1 MERKIL
7 QEAAEKFGTPSY
19 LFDLDRLAQRMETLK
34 KNLGSRAE
42 LCYAMKA
49 NPFLTGAL
57 RDLADRFEVC
67 SPGEYDICHRL
78 DIPEEKLVISGVNK
92 SPEDTA
98 RMMDDCPR
106 MGRYTAESP
115 AQLELLHQCASR
127 RKRKVPVLLRLT
139 SGNQFGMDE
148 EEVRRIVAERAKYPF
163 LDIVGIQQY
172 SGTQKHSEKRL
183 RRQLSRLDGLISSL
197 REESGFETRELEYGP
212 GLPVFYFR
220 DDEAFDEEAFLG
232 EFASALADMAFQ
244 GHITLELG
252 RSIAAEC
259 GYYLTAAADC
269 KTNKGQQYVILDGGL
284 HQMNYYG
291 QSMAMKMP
299 TVYRLEERDG
309 EEMPWNLC
317 GSLCTVNDIL
327 VKQLPVADLQP
338 GDVFVFEKAGA
349 YSVTEGMALFLSRDL
364 PAVLAWSEKDSFR
377 VLRER
382 QSVSPLNTAHTFLKK
397 DYDK

>member
-67 SPGEYDICHRL
+67 SPGEYDICRRL

-115 AQLELLHQCASR
+115 AQLELLHQCASQ

-197 REESGFETRELEYGP
+197 REEYGFETRELEYGP
-212 GLPVFYFR
+212 GLPVFYFQ

-291 QSMAMKMP
+291 QSMAMRVP
-299 TVYRLEERDG
+299 TVYRLRERDG
-309 EEMPWNLC
+309 EEALWNLC

-327 VKQLPVADLQP
+327 VKQLPVKNLQP
-338 GDVFVFEKAGA
+338 GDVFVFEKTGA

-364 PAVLAWSEKDSFR
+364 PAVISWSEKDGFR
-377 VLRER
+377 LLRER
-382 QSVSPLNTAHTFLKK
+382 QSVSSLNTPCFC
-397 DYDK
+397 

>member
-19 LFDLDRLAQRMETLK
+19 LFDLDRLARRMETLK
-34 KNLGSRAE
+34 KALGSRAE

-67 SPGEYDICHRL
+67 SPGEYDICRRL

-269 KTNKGQQYVILDGGL
+269 KTNKGQHYVILDGGL

-291 QSMAMKMP
+291 QSMAMRVP
-299 TVYRLEERDG
+299 TVYRLRERDG
-309 EEMPWNLC
+309 EEPLWNLC

-327 VKQLPVADLQP
+327 VKQLPVKNLQP
-338 GDVFVFEKAGA
+338 GDVFVFEKTGA

-364 PAVLAWSEKDSFR
+364 PAVISWSEKDGFR
-377 VLRER
+377 LLRER
-382 QSVSPLNTAHTFLKK
+382 QSVSSLNTPSTR
-397 DYDK
+397 

>member
-19 LFDLDRLAQRMETLK
+19 LFDLDRLARRMETLK
-34 KNLGSRAE
+34 KALGSRAE

-67 SPGEYDICHRL
+67 SPGEYDICRRL

-148 EEVRRIVAERAKYPF
+148 EEVRQIVAERAKYPF

-197 REESGFETRELEYGP
+197 REEYGFETRELEYGP

-291 QSMAMKMP
+291 QSMAMRVP
-299 TVYRLEERDG
+299 TVYRLRERDG
-309 EEMPWNLC
+309 EEALWNLC

-327 VKQLPVADLQP
+327 VKQLPVKNLQP
-338 GDVFVFEKAGA
+338 GDVFVFEKTGA

-364 PAVLAWSEKDSFR
+364 PAVVSWSEKDGFR
-377 VLRER
+377 LLRER
-382 QSVSPLNTAHTFLKK
+382 QSVSSLNTHSFC
-397 DYDK
+397 

>member
-19 LFDLDRLAQRMETLK
+19 LFDLDRLTRRMETLK
-34 KNLGSRAE
+34 KALGSRAE

-67 SPGEYDICHRL
+67 SPGEYDICRRL

-115 AQLELLHQCASR
+115 AQLELLHQCASQ
-127 RKRKVPVLLRLT
+127 RKRKVSVLLRLT

-212 GLPVFYFR
+212 GLPVFYFQ

-291 QSMAMKMP
+291 QSMAMRVP
-299 TVYRLEERDG
+299 TVYRLRERDG
-309 EEMPWNLC
+309 EEALWNLC

-327 VKQLPVADLQP
+327 VKQLPVKNLQP
-338 GDVFVFEKAGA
+338 GDVFVFEKTGA

-364 PAVLAWSEKDSFR
+364 PAVVSWSEKDGFR
-377 VLRER
+377 LLRER
-382 QSVSPLNTAHTFLKK
+382 QSVSSLNTPSFC
-397 DYDK
+397 

>member
-19 LFDLDRLAQRMETLK
+19 LFDLDRLARRMETLK
-34 KNLGSRAE
+34 KALGSRAE

-67 SPGEYDICHRL
+67 SPGEYDICRRL

-212 GLPVFYFR
+212 GLPVFYFQ

-269 KTNKGQQYVILDGGL
+269 KTNKGQHYVILDGGL

-291 QSMAMKMP
+291 QSMAMRVP
-299 TVYRLEERDG
+299 TVYRLRERDG
-309 EEMPWNLC
+309 EETLWNLC

-327 VKQLPVADLQP
+327 VKQLPVKNLQP
-338 GDVFVFEKAGA
+338 GDVFVFEKTGA

-364 PAVLAWSEKDSFR
+364 PAVISWSEKDGFR
-377 VLRER
+377 LLRER
-382 QSVSPLNTAHTFLKK
+382 QSVSSLNTPCTR
-397 DYDK
+397 

>member
-19 LFDLDRLAQRMETLK
+19 LFDLDRLARRMETLK
-34 KNLGSRAE
+34 KALGSRAE

-67 SPGEYDICHRL
+67 SPGEYDICRRL

-127 RKRKVPVLLRLT
+127 RKRKVSVLLRLT

-212 GLPVFYFR
+212 GLPVFYFQ

-269 KTNKGQQYVILDGGL
+269 KTNKGQHYVILDGGL

-291 QSMAMKMP
+291 QSMAMRVP
-299 TVYRLEERDG
+299 TVYRLRERDG
-309 EEMPWNLC
+309 EETLWNLC

-327 VKQLPVADLQP
+327 VKQLPVKNLQP
-338 GDVFVFEKAGA
+338 GDVFVFEKTGA

-364 PAVLAWSEKDSFR
+364 PAVISWSEKDGFR
-377 VLRER
+377 LLRER
-382 QSVSPLNTAHTFLKK
+382 QSVSSLNTPCTR
-397 DYDK
+397 

>member
-19 LFDLDRLAQRMETLK
+19 LFDLDRLARRMETLK
-34 KNLGSRAE
+34 KALGSRAE

-67 SPGEYDICHRL
+67 SPGEYDICRRL

-115 AQLELLHQCASR
+115 AQLELLHQCASQ

-291 QSMAMKMP
+291 QSMAMRVP
-299 TVYRLEERDG
+299 TVYRLRERDG
-309 EEMPWNLC
+309 EETLWNLC

-327 VKQLPVADLQP
+327 VKQLPVKNLQP
-338 GDVFVFEKAGA
+338 GDVFVFEKTGA

-364 PAVLAWSEKDSFR
+364 PAVISWSEKDGFR
-377 VLRER
+377 LLRER
-382 QSVSPLNTAHTFLKK
+382 QSVSSLNTPCTR
-397 DYDK
+397 

>member
-7 QEAAEKFGTPSY
+7 QEAAERFGTPSY
-19 LFDLDRLAQRMETLK
+19 LFDLDRLARRMETLK
-34 KNLGSRAE
+34 KALGSRAE

-67 SPGEYDICHRL
+67 SPGEYDICRRL

-269 KTNKGQQYVILDGGL
+269 KTNKDQHYVILDGGL

-291 QSMAMKMP
+291 QSMAMRVP
-299 TVYRLEERDG
+299 TVYRLRERDG
-309 EEMPWNLC
+309 EETLWNLC

-327 VKQLPVADLQP
+327 VKQLPVKNLQP
-338 GDVFVFEKAGA
+338 GDVFVFEKTGA

-364 PAVLAWSEKDSFR
+364 PAVISWSEKDGFR
-377 VLRER
+377 LLRER
-382 QSVSPLNTAHTFLKK
+382 QSVSSLNTPCTR
-397 DYDK
+397 

>member
-19 LFDLDRLAQRMETLK
+19 LFDLDRLTRRMETLK
-34 KNLGSRAE
+34 KALGSRAE

-67 SPGEYDICHRL
+67 SPGEYDICRRL

-115 AQLELLHQCASR
+115 AQLELLHRCASR
-127 RKRKVPVLLRLT
+127 RKRKVSVLLRLT

-212 GLPVFYFR
+212 GLPVFYFQ

-269 KTNKGQQYVILDGGL
+269 KTNKGQHYVILDGGL

-291 QSMAMKMP
+291 QSMAMRVP
-299 TVYRLEERDG
+299 TVYRLRERDG
-309 EEMPWNLC
+309 EETLWNLC

-327 VKQLPVADLQP
+327 VKQLPVKNLQP
-338 GDVFVFEKAGA
+338 GDVFVFEKTGA

-364 PAVLAWSEKDSFR
+364 PAVISWSEKDGFR
-377 VLRER
+377 LLRER
-382 QSVSPLNTAHTFLKK
+382 QSVSSLNTPSFC
-397 DYDK
+397 

>member
-19 LFDLDRLAQRMETLK
+19 LFDLDRLTRRMETLK
-34 KNLGSRAE
+34 KALGSRAE

-67 SPGEYDICHRL
+67 SPGEYDICRRL

-127 RKRKVPVLLRLT
+127 RKRKVSVLLRLT

-183 RRQLSRLDGLISSL
+183 RRQLSRLDGLFSSL

-212 GLPVFYFR
+212 GLPVFYFQ

-269 KTNKGQQYVILDGGL
+269 KTNKGQHYVILDGGL

-291 QSMAMKMP
+291 QSMAMRVP
-299 TVYRLEERDG
+299 TVYRLRERDG
-309 EEMPWNLC
+309 EETLWNLC

-327 VKQLPVADLQP
+327 VKQLPVKNLQP
-338 GDVFVFEKAGA
+338 GDVFVFEKTGA

-364 PAVLAWSEKDSFR
+364 PAVVSWSEKDGFR
-377 VLRER
+377 LLRER
-382 QSVSPLNTAHTFLKK
+382 QSVSPLNTPSFC
-397 DYDK
+397 

>member
-67 SPGEYDICHRL
+67 SPGEYDICRRL

-115 AQLELLHQCASR
+115 AQLELLHQCASQ

-220 DDEAFDEEAFLG
+220 DGEAFDEEAFLG

-291 QSMAMKMP
+291 QSMAMRVP
-299 TVYRLEERDG
+299 TVYRLRERDG
-309 EEMPWNLC
+309 EEALWNLC

-327 VKQLPVADLQP
+327 VKQLPVKNLQP
-338 GDVFVFEKAGA
+338 GDVFVFEKTGA

-364 PAVLAWSEKDSFR
+364 PAVISWSEKDGFR
-377 VLRER
+377 LLRER
-382 QSVSPLNTAHTFLKK
+382 QSVSSLNTPSTR
-397 DYDK
+397 

>member
-7 QEAAEKFGTPSY
+7 QEAAERFGTPSY
-19 LFDLDRLAQRMETLK
+19 LFDLDRLARRMETLK
-34 KNLGSRAE
+34 KALGSRAE

-67 SPGEYDICHRL
+67 SPGEYDICRRL

-269 KTNKGQQYVILDGGL
+269 KTNKGQHYVILDGGL

-291 QSMAMKMP
+291 QSMAMRVP
-299 TVYRLEERDG
+299 TVYRLRERDG
-309 EEMPWNLC
+309 EETLWNLC

-327 VKQLPVADLQP
+327 VKQLPVKNLQP
-338 GDVFVFEKAGA
+338 GDVFVFEKTGA

-364 PAVLAWSEKDSFR
+364 PAVISWSEKDGFR
-377 VLRER
+377 LLRER
-382 QSVSPLNTAHTFLKK
+382 QSVSSLNTPCFC
-397 DYDK
+397 

>member
-19 LFDLDRLAQRMETLK
+19 LFDLDRLTQRMETLK
-34 KNLGSRAE
+34 KALGSRAE

-67 SPGEYDICHRL
+67 SPGEYDICRRL

-127 RKRKVPVLLRLT
+127 RKRKVSVLLRLT

-269 KTNKGQQYVILDGGL
+269 KTNKGQHYVILDGGL

-291 QSMAMKMP
+291 QSMAMRVP
-299 TVYRLEERDG
+299 TVYRLRERDG
-309 EEMPWNLC
+309 EETLWNLC

-327 VKQLPVADLQP
+327 VKQLPVKNLQP
-338 GDVFVFEKAGA
+338 GDVFVFEKTGA

-364 PAVLAWSEKDSFR
+364 PAVISWSEKDGFR
-377 VLRER
+377 LLRER
-382 QSVSPLNTAHTFLKK
+382 QSVSSLNTPCTR
-397 DYDK
+397 

>member
-7 QEAAEKFGTPSY
+7 QEAAERFGTPSY
-19 LFDLDRLAQRMETLK
+19 LFDLDRLTQRMETLK
-34 KNLGSRAE
+34 KALGSRAE

-67 SPGEYDICHRL
+67 SPGEYDICRRL

-115 AQLELLHQCASR
+115 AQLELLHQCASQ

-212 GLPVFYFR
+212 GLPVFYFQ

-269 KTNKGQQYVILDGGL
+269 KTNKGQHYVILDGGL

-291 QSMAMKMP
+291 QSMAMRVP
-299 TVYRLEERDG
+299 TVYRLRERDG
-309 EEMPWNLC
+309 EETLWNLC

-327 VKQLPVADLQP
+327 VKQLPVKNLQP
-338 GDVFVFEKAGA
+338 GDVFVFEKTGA

-364 PAVLAWSEKDSFR
+364 PAVVAWSEKDGFR
-377 VLRER
+377 LLRER
-382 QSVSPLNTAHTFLKK
+382 QSVSSLNTPSTR
-397 DYDK
+397 

>member
-19 LFDLDRLAQRMETLK
+19 LFDLDRLARRMETLK
-34 KNLGSRAE
+34 KALGSRAE

-67 SPGEYDICHRL
+67 SPGEYDICRRL

-127 RKRKVPVLLRLT
+127 RKRKVSVLLRLT

-212 GLPVFYFR
+212 GLPVFYFQ
-220 DDEAFDEEAFLG
+220 DDEAFD
-232 EFASALADMAFQ
+232 
-244 GHITLELG
+244 
-252 RSIAAEC
+252 
-259 GYYLTAAADC
+259 
-269 KTNKGQQYVILDGGL
+269 
-284 HQMNYYG
+284 
-291 QSMAMKMP
+291 
-299 TVYRLEERDG
+299 
-309 EEMPWNLC
+309 
-317 GSLCTVNDIL
+317 
-327 VKQLPVADLQP
+327 
-338 GDVFVFEKAGA
+338 
-349 YSVTEGMALFLSRDL
+349 
-364 PAVLAWSEKDSFR
+364 
-377 VLRER
+377 
-382 QSVSPLNTAHTFLKK
+382 
-397 DYDK
+397 

>member
-7 QEAAEKFGTPSY
+7 QEAAERFGTPSY
-19 LFDLDRLAQRMETLK
+19 LFDLDRLARRMETLK
-34 KNLGSRAE
+34 KALGSRAE

-67 SPGEYDICHRL
+67 SPGEYDICRRL

-291 QSMAMKMP
+291 QSMAMRVP
-299 TVYRLEERDG
+299 TVYRLRERDG
-309 EEMPWNLC
+309 EETLWNLC

-327 VKQLPVADLQP
+327 VKQLPVKNLQP
-338 GDVFVFEKAGA
+338 GDVFVFEKTGA

-364 PAVLAWSEKDSFR
+364 PAVISWSEKDGFR
-377 VLRER
+377 LLRER
-382 QSVSPLNTAHTFLKK
+382 QSVSSLNTPCFC
-397 DYDK
+397 

>member
-19 LFDLDRLAQRMETLK
+19 LFDLDRLARRMETLK
-34 KNLGSRAE
+34 KALGSRAE

-67 SPGEYDICHRL
+67 SPGEYDICRRL

-115 AQLELLHQCASR
+115 AQLELLHQCASQ
-127 RKRKVPVLLRLT
+127 RKRKVSVLLRLT

-148 EEVRRIVAERAKYPF
+148 EEVRQIVAERAKYPF

-269 KTNKGQQYVILDGGL
+269 KTNKGQHYVILDGGL

-291 QSMAMKMP
+291 QSMAMRVP
-299 TVYRLEERDG
+299 TVYRLRERDG
-309 EEMPWNLC
+309 EETLWNLC

-327 VKQLPVADLQP
+327 VKQLPVKNLQP
-338 GDVFVFEKAGA
+338 GDVFVFEKTGA

-364 PAVLAWSEKDSFR
+364 PAVISWSEKDGFR
-377 VLRER
+377 LLRER
-382 QSVSPLNTAHTFLKK
+382 QSVSSLNTPSFC
-397 DYDK
+397 

>member
-19 LFDLDRLAQRMETLK
+19 LFDLDRLARRMETLK
-34 KNLGSRAE
+34 KALGSRAE

-67 SPGEYDICHRL
+67 SPGEYDICRRL

-115 AQLELLHQCASR
+115 AQLELLHRCASR
-127 RKRKVPVLLRLT
+127 RKRKVSVLLRLT

-212 GLPVFYFR
+212 GLPVFYFQ

-269 KTNKGQQYVILDGGL
+269 KTNKGQHYVILDGGL

-291 QSMAMKMP
+291 QSMAMRVP
-299 TVYRLEERDG
+299 TVYRLRERDG
-309 EEMPWNLC
+309 EETLWNLC

-327 VKQLPVADLQP
+327 VKQLPVKNLQP
-338 GDVFVFEKAGA
+338 GDVFVFEKTGA

-364 PAVLAWSEKDSFR
+364 PAVISWSEKDGFR
-377 VLRER
+377 LLRER
-382 QSVSPLNTAHTFLKK
+382 QSVSSLNTPCTR
-397 DYDK
+397 

>member
-19 LFDLDRLAQRMETLK
+19 LFDLDRLARRMETLK
-34 KNLGSRAE
+34 KALRSRAE

-67 SPGEYDICHRL
+67 SPGEYDICRRL

-127 RKRKVPVLLRLT
+127 RKRKVSVLLRLT

-232 EFASALADMAFQ
+232 EFASTLADMAFQ

-269 KTNKGQQYVILDGGL
+269 KTNKGQHYVILDGGL

-291 QSMAMKMP
+291 QSMAMRVP
-299 TVYRLEERDG
+299 TVYRLRERDG
-309 EEMPWNLC
+309 EETLWNLC

-327 VKQLPVADLQP
+327 VKQLPVKNLQP
-338 GDVFVFEKAGA
+338 GDVFVFEKTGA

-364 PAVLAWSEKDSFR
+364 PAVISWSEKDGFR
-377 VLRER
+377 LLRER
-382 QSVSPLNTAHTFLKK
+382 QSVSSLNTPCTR
-397 DYDK
+397 

>member
-19 LFDLDRLAQRMETLK
+19 LFDLDRLTQRMETLK
-34 KNLGSRAE
+34 KALGSRTE

-67 SPGEYDICHRL
+67 SPGEYDICRRL

-115 AQLELLHQCASR
+115 AHLELLHQCASQ

-212 GLPVFYFR
+212 GLPVFYFQ

-269 KTNKGQQYVILDGGL
+269 KTNKGQHYVILDGGL

-291 QSMAMKMP
+291 QSMAMRVP
-299 TVYRLEERDG
+299 TVYRLRERDG
-309 EEMPWNLC
+309 EETLWNLC

-327 VKQLPVADLQP
+327 VKQLPVKNLQP
-338 GDVFVFEKAGA
+338 GDVFVFEKTGA

-364 PAVLAWSEKDSFR
+364 PAVVSWSEKDGFR
-377 VLRER
+377 LLRER
-382 QSVSPLNTAHTFLKK
+382 QSVSPLNTPCTR
-397 DYDK
+397 

>member
-19 LFDLDRLAQRMETLK
+19 LFDLDRLARRMETLK
-34 KNLGSRAE
+34 KALGSRAE

-67 SPGEYDICHRL
+67 SPGEYDICRRL

-115 AQLELLHQCASR
+115 AQLELLHRCASR

-212 GLPVFYFR
+212 GLPVFYFQ

-269 KTNKGQQYVILDGGL
+269 KTNKGQHYVILDGGL

-291 QSMAMKMP
+291 QSMAMRVP
-299 TVYRLEERDG
+299 TVYRLRERDG
-309 EEMPWNLC
+309 EETLWNLC

-327 VKQLPVADLQP
+327 VKQLPVKNLQP
-338 GDVFVFEKAGA
+338 GDVFVFEKTGA

-364 PAVLAWSEKDSFR
+364 PAVISWSEKDGFR
-377 VLRER
+377 LLRER
-382 QSVSPLNTAHTFLKK
+382 QSVSPLNTPSFC
-397 DYDK
+397 

>member
-19 LFDLDRLAQRMETLK
+19 LFDLDRLARRMETLK
-34 KNLGSRAE
+34 KALRSRAE

-67 SPGEYDICHRL
+67 SPGEYDICRRL

-115 AQLELLHQCASR
+115 AQLELLHQCASQ
-127 RKRKVPVLLRLT
+127 RKRKVSVLLRLT

-148 EEVRRIVAERAKYPF
+148 EEVRQIVAERAKYPF

-212 GLPVFYFR
+212 GLPVFYFQ

-269 KTNKGQQYVILDGGL
+269 KTNKGQHYVILDGGL

-291 QSMAMKMP
+291 QSMAMRVP
-299 TVYRLEERDG
+299 TVYRLRERDG
-309 EEMPWNLC
+309 EETLWNLC

-327 VKQLPVADLQP
+327 VKQLPVKNLQP
-338 GDVFVFEKAGA
+338 GDVFVFEKTGA

-364 PAVLAWSEKDSFR
+364 PAVISWSEKDGFR
-377 VLRER
+377 LLRER
-382 QSVSPLNTAHTFLKK
+382 QSVSSLNTPCFC
-397 DYDK
+397 

>member
-19 LFDLDRLAQRMETLK
+19 LFDLDRLTQRMETLK
-34 KNLGSRAE
+34 KALGSRAE

-67 SPGEYDICHRL
+67 SPGEYDICRRL

-115 AQLELLHQCASR
+115 AQLELLHQCASQ
-127 RKRKVPVLLRLT
+127 RKRKVSVLLRLT

-148 EEVRRIVAERAKYPF
+148 EEVRQIVAERAKYPF

-269 KTNKGQQYVILDGGL
+269 KTNKGQHYVILDGGL

-291 QSMAMKMP
+291 QSMAMRVP
-299 TVYRLEERDG
+299 TVYRLRERDG
-309 EEMPWNLC
+309 EETLWNLC

-327 VKQLPVADLQP
+327 VKQLPVKNLQP
-338 GDVFVFEKAGA
+338 GDVFVFEKTGA

-364 PAVLAWSEKDSFR
+364 PAVVSWSEKDGFR
-377 VLRER
+377 LLRER
-382 QSVSPLNTAHTFLKK
+382 QSVSSLNTPSFC
-397 DYDK
+397 

>member
-7 QEAAEKFGTPSY
+7 QEAAERFGTPSY
-19 LFDLDRLAQRMETLK
+19 LFDLDRLARRMETLK
-34 KNLGSRAE
+34 KALGSRAE

-67 SPGEYDICHRL
+67 SPGEYDICRRL

-269 KTNKGQQYVILDGGL
+269 KTNKGQHYVILDGGL

-291 QSMAMKMP
+291 QSMAMRVP
-299 TVYRLEERDG
+299 TVYRLRERDG
-309 EEMPWNLC
+309 EETLWNLC

-327 VKQLPVADLQP
+327 VKQLPVKNLQP
-338 GDVFVFEKAGA
+338 GDVFVFEKTGA

-364 PAVLAWSEKDSFR
+364 PAVISWSEKDGFR
-377 VLRER
+377 LLRER
-382 QSVSPLNTAHTFLKK
+382 QSVSSLNTPCTR
-397 DYDK
+397 

>member
-19 LFDLDRLAQRMETLK
+19 LFDLDRLARRMETLK
-34 KNLGSRAE
+34 KALGGRAE

-67 SPGEYDICHRL
+67 SPGEYDICRRL

-127 RKRKVPVLLRLT
+127 RKRKVSVLLRLT

-232 EFASALADMAFQ
+232 EFASTLADMAFQ

-269 KTNKGQQYVILDGGL
+269 KTNKGQHYVILDGGL

-291 QSMAMKMP
+291 QSMAMRVP
-299 TVYRLEERDG
+299 TVYRLRERDG
-309 EEMPWNLC
+309 EETLWNLC

-327 VKQLPVADLQP
+327 VKQLPVKNLQP
-338 GDVFVFEKAGA
+338 GDVFVFEKTGA

-364 PAVLAWSEKDSFR
+364 PAVISWSEKDGFR
-377 VLRER
+377 LLRER
-382 QSVSPLNTAHTFLKK
+382 QSVSSLNTPCTR
-397 DYDK
+397 

>member
-19 LFDLDRLAQRMETLK
+19 LFDLDRLTRRMETLK
-34 KNLGSRAE
+34 KALGSRAE

-67 SPGEYDICHRL
+67 SPGEYDICRRL

-127 RKRKVPVLLRLT
+127 RKRKVSVLLRLT

-269 KTNKGQQYVILDGGL
+269 KTNKGQHYVILDGGL

-291 QSMAMKMP
+291 QSMAMRVP
-299 TVYRLEERDG
+299 TVYRLRERDG
-309 EEMPWNLC
+309 EETLWNLC

-327 VKQLPVADLQP
+327 VKQLPVKNLQP
-338 GDVFVFEKAGA
+338 GDVFVFEKTGA

-364 PAVLAWSEKDSFR
+364 PAVISWSEKDGFR
-377 VLRER
+377 LLRER
-382 QSVSPLNTAHTFLKK
+382 QSVSSLNTPSTR
-397 DYDK
+397 

>member
-19 LFDLDRLAQRMETLK
+19 LFDLDRLTQRMETLK
-34 KNLGSRAE
+34 KALGSRAE

-67 SPGEYDICHRL
+67 SPGEYDICRRL

-127 RKRKVPVLLRLT
+127 RKRKVSVLLRLT

-212 GLPVFYFR
+212 GLPVFYFQ

-269 KTNKGQQYVILDGGL
+269 KTNKGQHYVILDGGL

-291 QSMAMKMP
+291 QSMAMRVP
-299 TVYRLEERDG
+299 TVYRLRERDG
-309 EEMPWNLC
+309 EETLWNLC

-327 VKQLPVADLQP
+327 VKQLPVKNLQP
-338 GDVFVFEKAGA
+338 GDVFVFEKTGA

-364 PAVLAWSEKDSFR
+364 PAVISWSEKDGFR
-377 VLRER
+377 LLRER
-382 QSVSPLNTAHTFLKK
+382 QSVSSLNTPCTR
-397 DYDK
+397 

>member
-19 LFDLDRLAQRMETLK
+19 LFDLDRLARRMETLK
-34 KNLGSRAE
+34 KALGSRAE

-67 SPGEYDICHRL
+67 SPGEYDICRRL

-115 AQLELLHQCASR
+115 AQLELLHQCASQ
-127 RKRKVPVLLRLT
+127 RKRKVSVLLRLT

-212 GLPVFYFR
+212 GLPVFYFQ

-269 KTNKGQQYVILDGGL
+269 KTNKGQHYVILDGGL

-291 QSMAMKMP
+291 QSMAMRVP
-299 TVYRLEERDG
+299 TVYRLRERDG
-309 EEMPWNLC
+309 EETLWNLC

-327 VKQLPVADLQP
+327 VKQLPVKNLQP
-338 GDVFVFEKAGA
+338 GDVFVFEKTGA

-364 PAVLAWSEKDSFR
+364 PAVISWSEKDGFR
-377 VLRER
+377 LMRER
-382 QSVSPLNTAHTFLKK
+382 QSVSP
-397 DYDK
+397 

>member
-19 LFDLDRLAQRMETLK
+19 LFDLDRLARRMETLK
-34 KNLGSRAE
+34 KALRSRAE

-67 SPGEYDICHRL
+67 SPGEYDICRRL

-115 AQLELLHQCASR
+115 AQLELLHQCASQ
-127 RKRKVPVLLRLT
+127 RKRKVSVLLRLT

-148 EEVRRIVAERAKYPF
+148 EAVRRIVAERAKYPF

-212 GLPVFYFR
+212 GLPVFYFQ

-269 KTNKGQQYVILDGGL
+269 KTNKGQHYVILDGGL

-291 QSMAMKMP
+291 QSMAMRVP
-299 TVYRLEERDG
+299 TVYRLRERDG
-309 EEMPWNLC
+309 EETLWNLC

-327 VKQLPVADLQP
+327 VKQLPVKNLQP
-338 GDVFVFEKAGA
+338 GDVFVFEKTGA

-364 PAVLAWSEKDSFR
+364 PAVISWSEKDGFR
-377 VLRER
+377 LLRER
-382 QSVSPLNTAHTFLKK
+382 QSVSSLNTPCTR
-397 DYDK
+397 

>member
-19 LFDLDRLAQRMETLK
+19 LFDLDRLARRMETLK
-34 KNLGSRAE
+34 KALGSRAE

-67 SPGEYDICHRL
+67 SPGEYDICRRL

-197 REESGFETRELEYGP
+197 REEYGFETRELEYGP

-291 QSMAMKMP
+291 QSMAMRVP
-299 TVYRLEERDG
+299 TVYRLRERDG
-309 EEMPWNLC
+309 EETLWNLC

-327 VKQLPVADLQP
+327 VKQLPVKNLQP
-338 GDVFVFEKAGA
+338 GDVFVFEKTGA

-364 PAVLAWSEKDSFR
+364 PAVISWSEKDGFR
-377 VLRER
+377 LLRER
-382 QSVSPLNTAHTFLKK
+382 QSVSSLNTPCTR
-397 DYDK
+397 

>member
-19 LFDLDRLAQRMETLK
+19 LFDLDRLARRMETLK
-34 KNLGSRAE
+34 KALGSRAE

-67 SPGEYDICHRL
+67 SPGEYDICRRL

-148 EEVRRIVAERAKYPF
+148 EEVRQIVAERAKYPF

-269 KTNKGQQYVILDGGL
+269 KTNKGQHYVILDGGL

-291 QSMAMKMP
+291 QSMAMRVP
-299 TVYRLEERDG
+299 TVYRLRERDG
-309 EEMPWNLC
+309 EEALWNLC

-327 VKQLPVADLQP
+327 VKQLPVKNLQP
-338 GDVFVFEKAGA
+338 GYVFVFEKTGA

-364 PAVLAWSEKDSFR
+364 PAVVSWSEKDGFR
-377 VLRER
+377 LLRER
-382 QSVSPLNTAHTFLKK
+382 QSVSSLNTHSFC
-397 DYDK
+397 

>member
-7 QEAAEKFGTPSY
+7 QEAAERFGTPSY

-67 SPGEYDICHRL
+67 SPGEYDICRRL

-269 KTNKGQQYVILDGGL
+269 KTNKGQHYVILDGGL

-291 QSMAMKMP
+291 QSMAMRVP
-299 TVYRLEERDG
+299 TVYRLRERDG
-309 EEMPWNLC
+309 EETLWNLC

-327 VKQLPVADLQP
+327 VKQLPVKNLQP
-338 GDVFVFEKAGA
+338 GDVFVFEKTGA

-364 PAVLAWSEKDSFR
+364 PAVISWSEKDGFR
-377 VLRER
+377 LLRER
-382 QSVSPLNTAHTFLKK
+382 QSVSSLNTPCTR
-397 DYDK
+397 

>member
-19 LFDLDRLAQRMETLK
+19 LFDLDRLTRRMETLK
-34 KNLGSRAE
+34 KALGSRAE

-67 SPGEYDICHRL
+67 SPGEYDICRRL

-127 RKRKVPVLLRLT
+127 RKRKVSVLLRLT

-269 KTNKGQQYVILDGGL
+269 KTNKGQHYVILDGGL

-291 QSMAMKMP
+291 QSMAMRVP
-299 TVYRLEERDG
+299 TVYRLRERDG
-309 EEMPWNLC
+309 EETLWNLC

-327 VKQLPVADLQP
+327 VKQLPVKNLQP
-338 GDVFVFEKAGA
+338 GDVFVFEKTGA

-364 PAVLAWSEKDSFR
+364 PAVISWSEKDGFR
-377 VLRER
+377 LLRER
-382 QSVSPLNTAHTFLKK
+382 QSVSSLNTPCTR
-397 DYDK
+397 